1 MKYNFRQQ
9 AGEVCGLGS
18 SDCRSPKVFRTNT
31 CSKGF
36 TLMEVLL
43 AILLGGML
51 LTAVS
56 SFLVSL
62 INLSMA
68 MEEEPLFDQHA
79 GHVVHFLRQAMLAS
93 SAYGEEG
100 ASGQTGGVRWQVLP
114 SGAGLN
120 EEALQFRV
128 SGEYPLFLMES
139 PFVPEVTCWLVFI
152 PDEGLYL
159 DWRTDAQAYE
169 NEESASRTLLSAY
182 VGEMSFLYYETER
195 DRWEEKEEPMQA
207 PEGGLLIPDYLKLSF
222 RHPDGRERTDFLL
235 IPKPLS
241 DGTFL

>member
-1 MKYNFRQQ
+1 
-9 AGEVCGLGS
+9 
-18 SDCRSPKVFRTNT
+18 
-31 CSKGF
+31 
-36 TLMEVLL
+36 MEVLL

-62 INLSMA
+62 INLSVA
-68 MEEEPLFDQHA
+68 LEEEPLFDQHA
-79 GHVVHFLRQAMLAS
+79 GQVAGFLQQAMLAS
-93 SAYGEEG
+93 SAYGEG
-100 ASGQTGGVRWQVLP
+100 SSPGQTGGVSWQVLP
-114 SGAGLN
+114 SGARLN

-128 SGEYPLFLMES
+128 SGDYPLFLMES
-139 PFVPEVTCWLVFI
+139 PFVPEVNCWLVFI
-152 PDEGLYL
+152 PEEGLYL

-182 VGEMSFLYYETER
+182 VSELAFLYYDIER
-195 DRWEEKEEPMQA
+195 NSWEETVEPMQA
-207 PEGGLLIPDYLKLSF
+207 PEGGLAMPDYLKLNF
-222 RHPDGRERTDFLL
+222 RHPDGRERTEFLL